1 MIKNDKD
8 KAGRTTLMNAVID
21 KDYNKAKNLINDGVN
36 INEIDNQGFTA
47 LHFAVQ
53 NNDYKMIEYLIEK
66 GANVNIQDKYG
77 NIPLSRAIKPYIDR
91 KIIEILLKSNSDIHL
106 KNNSGI
112 SVSEL
117 VETVVNFE
125 HKDLFH

>member
-1 MIKNDKD
+1 MNNKD
-8 KAGRTTLMNAVID
+8 KAGRTTLMNAIID
-21 KDYNKAKNLINDGVN
+21 KNYDKAKNLINNDSKN
-36 INEIDNQGFTA
+36 INEADNQGFTA

-53 NNDYKMIEYLIEK
+53 NNDYEMVKYLIEK

-91 KIIEILLKSNSDIHL
+91 RIIELLIKTNSDMNI

-112 SVSEL
+112 SVSKL
-117 VETVVNFE
+117 VETVANFE
-125 HKDLFH
+125 HKDLFN